1 MILVNDR
8 CISFENGESLAQLPS
23 QYFEQFRDAI
33 ESFILVGESKRRRQH
48 AQWILSSGKKNAE

>member
-8 CISFENGESLAQLPS
+8 CISSGNGESLGQLPS

-33 ESFILVGESKRRRQH
+33 ESFILVGESRRRRQH
-48 AQWILSSGKKNAE
+48 TQWILSSGMKNVE